1 MLPKDCSTEMA
12 VRGTEAQHAVG
23 QGLWMLLPR
32 REGAWDQVE
41 ALVMCHLMKCV
52 KYLQ

>member
-1 MLPKDCSTEMA
+1 MLPKTCSTEMA

-32 REGAWDQVE
+32 REGARGRVGGTRDVPPHE
-41 ALVMCHLMKCV
+41 VR
-52 KYLQ
+52 